1 MNKIFINDQTV
12 EDFLFEAI
20 TIRSYFIENRLKKE
34 LFNNNTTESD
44 KLFTFNSGDLSK
56 LTDDES
62 NFNDFNEYFKGFYKS
77 IRDKSFCYLL
87 GNDSFFTL
95 VLRRLLICKITENP
109 YILAFKEILISY
121 LIKNFNKYVYE

>member
-1 MNKIFINDQTV
+1 MNKI
-12 EDFLFEAI
+12 EFLSETLI
-20 TIRSYFIENRLKKE
+20 IRSYFTENRLKKE
-34 LFNNNTTESD
+34 LFNNNTTKSD

-77 IRDKSFCYLL
+77 IREHTFTNKL
-87 GNDSFFTL
+87 GISSFFTR
-95 VLRRLLICKITENP
+95 VLKILLLCKIIENP
-109 YILAFKEILISY
+109 YIVAFKEILISH